1 MRDQTAVTVR
11 VVYLARLREAF
22 ASAGEAVRMPDGRE
36 ATVAGLIEALRARGG
51 AFAAELAP
59 GRAVRVAV
67 NHEMARPADALRE
80 GDEVAIFPPVT
91 GG

>member
-1 MRDQTAVTVR
+1 LLNVLYFAS
-11 VVYLARLREAF
+11 LRETLGQ
-22 ASAGEAVRMPDGRE
+22 SAETLALPAN

-51 AFAAELAP
+51 AWADALSAS
-59 GRAVRVAV
+59 RRWRVAV
-67 NHEMARPADALRE
+67 NQEMAAFETPIKA